1 MHLAT
6 DCFAFDESIHAGIF
20 NVTAG
25 ILHGLS
31 VIAPELQHSL
41 IVRRPNLPPAQ
52 ADWASEHGAATVLNE
67 SQADAELRENVS
79 RFGYSHR
86 PSFQLIL
93 NGRHLEPVTSGPD
106 WLEWEVNEPA
116 VRLAIASRSWI
127 PAEILPGSS
136 DNRELGTGVT
146 AITLSGPF
154 AVTSIDLDR
163 DLGEGWY
170 HPEPNLRWTG
180 RTGAIPTALLAGH
193 GLPVR
198 IRICYLPD
206 TYPRSRDDARNE
218 QHVRAFRKAAT
229 TVLDDISAAGL
240 SKRLACA
247 TAFHSHHFGPRIM
260 PGMLNIATCYDM
272 LPILRPSFFG
282 ADAVT
287 HFDAFTAVMRRCDRV
302 LAISEQSRADT
313 IECLGIAPDRVVTA
327 HISCDGRFRPV
338 PKHDC
343 RDTLLAYSLVR
354 PYVIC
359 VGTLEPRKNQL
370 RVLRAWEALQA
381 EHILTDL
388 DIVFVG
394 KRGWGVDAFF
404 SAVAASPYRAHIHL
418 LHDVSTTT
426 LVHLYNGALVSL
438 YVSEYEGFG
447 VPLLESM
454 SCGVPVITSDSS
466 SMREVGSGAA
476 YLVDPLS
483 VEQIAVAIGVVAQD
497 ENLRTRLSI
506 AGFNRRREYSWEAC
520 AERYLEVLREGR
532 A

>member
-247 TAFHSHHFGPRIM
+247 TAFHSHHFGLFSAPASSAPTPSLIST
-260 PGMLNIATCYDM
+260 PSPPSCAAAIASSPFPNKAAQIPSSASVSRRTASS
-272 LPILRPSFFG
+272 LPISAATDGSGL
-282 ADAVT
+282 
-287 HFDAFTAVMRRCDRV
+287 
-302 LAISEQSRADT
+302 SR
-313 IECLGIAPDRVVTA
+313 
-327 HISCDGRFRPV
+327 
-338 PKHDC
+338 
-343 RDTLLAYSLVR
+343 
-354 PYVIC
+354 
-359 VGTLEPRKNQL
+359 
-370 RVLRAWEALQA
+370 
-381 EHILTDL
+381 
-388 DIVFVG
+388 
-394 KRGWGVDAFF
+394 
-404 SAVAASPYRAHIHL
+404 
-418 LHDVSTTT
+418 STTAAT
-426 LVHLYNGALVSL
+426 PFSPTVSSAPTSSASARL
-438 YVSEYEGFG
+438 NPARISF
-447 VPLLESM
+447 ES
-454 SCGVPVITSDSS
+454 
-466 SMREVGSGAA
+466 
-476 YLVDPLS
+476 
-483 VEQIAVAIGVVAQD
+483 
-497 ENLRTRLSI
+497 
-506 AGFNRRREYSWEAC
+506 C
-520 AERYLEVLREGR
+520 APGKHSRPNIS
-532 A
+532 